1 MIGSSRTVGL
11 IATIVLVFVGLR
23 TLDWYPSIVVTG
35 ALGVG
40 EIIETALAAISLK
53 RASVRATYETAVGQ
67 T

>member
-1 MIGSSRTVGL
+1 
-11 IATIVLVFVGLR
+11 
-23 TLDWYPSIVVTG
+23 VTG